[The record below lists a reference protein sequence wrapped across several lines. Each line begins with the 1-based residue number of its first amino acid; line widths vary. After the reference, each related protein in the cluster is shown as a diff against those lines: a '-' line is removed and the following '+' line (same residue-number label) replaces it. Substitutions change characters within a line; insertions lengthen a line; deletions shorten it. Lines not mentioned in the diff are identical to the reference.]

1 MKEQITATGRIVVQ
15 LLAVAAFVLLV
26 GGCGLEAPQAPSWD
40 TTLTVP
46 LINRSYTSAELLE
59 KLATD
64 NIQIDENGNSSI
76 QIQKQL
82 DTVTIESILNL
93 DPIESNYSKQ
103 IGRIKIV
110 SPQDQQQNLAFAD
123 LVPLVAGEVPDTGIT
138 TTTQFGEASSFTH
151 AEIDEGQIT
160 IRATNNTGF
169 DLDSLSGRLVN
180 QADGAVLA
188 IFVVPGGLD
197 DGAQYAQQYPLD
209 DKSVGA
215 QLDFELFFH
224 TQGGPALSLADRAI
238 NLTIDYSDQV
248 YVKSVYGKLDSFS
261 NDYNQQTAIADD
273 LKIET
278 AMIANGVLNL
288 QAQNSL
294 TTPVTLTITL
304 PEISMGGNAL
314 QLNCVLNAGGVLNQ
328 QVNLSGWTVEPAL
341 DSILTQIHAQVP
353 GSDGNYVAIDADDE
367 FAIDFALENIELA
380 SVRAIVP
387 PTELAFENSTV
398 AVDVP
403 TGFDNIS
410 LDFVELNI
418 TINNY
423 TELAGDVVLNLA
435 ASNGKALQVLGT
447 IDSRNGNSVAISQIY
462 SDQLADFLTPL
473 PEEITV
479 AGTVLVGDGV
489 STVDLSNNDYF
500 SATAVISAPM
510 AFKISQA
517 TVQGD
522 KNELTVDS
530 DISDGADRLNNGVFK
545 ASMRNHLP
553 LGAQMRVYIG
563 TDSASLFSAPLTILG
578 PVTFAAATTDAN
590 GIVNQE
596 ITSESEVTL
605 TSDQLNVFENSRLFI
620 APVLE
625 LSGSNGQTVRIRAA
639 DYFQINGVIEI
650 SARVGGEE

>member
-1 MKEQITATGRIVVQ
+1 MKEQIAATGRIVVQ
-15 LLAVAAFVLLV
+15 LLAVAAFVLLAS
-26 GGCGLEAPQAPSWD
+26 GCGLEAPQAPSWD

-151 AEIDEGQIT
+151 ADIDEGQLT

-197 DGAQYAQQYPLD
+197 DGEQYAQQYPLD

-261 NDYNQQTAIADD
+261 NDYNQRTAIADD

-314 QLNCVLNAGGVLNQ
+314 QLNYVLNAGGVLNQ
-328 QVNLSGWTVEPAL
+328 QVNLLVESGAGIE
-341 DSILTQIHAQVP
+341 QIVQLQRIAAQ
-353 GSDGNYVAIDADDE
+353 
-367 FAIDFALENIELA
+367 
-380 SVRAIVP
+380 
-387 PTELAFENSTV
+387 
-398 AVDVP
+398 
-403 TGFDNIS
+403 
-410 LDFVELNI
+410 
-418 TINNY
+418 
-423 TELAGDVVLNLA
+423 
-435 ASNGKALQVLGT
+435 
-447 IDSRNGNSVAISQIY
+447 
-462 SDQLADFLTPL
+462 
-473 PEEITV
+473 
-479 AGTVLVGDGV
+479 
-489 STVDLSNNDYF
+489 
-500 SATAVISAPM
+500 
-510 AFKISQA
+510 
-517 TVQGD
+517 
-522 KNELTVDS
+522 
-530 DISDGADRLNNGVFK
+530 
-545 ASMRNHLP
+545 
-553 LGAQMRVYIG
+553 
-563 TDSASLFSAPLTILG
+563 
-578 PVTFAAATTDAN
+578 
-590 GIVNQE
+590 
-596 ITSESEVTL
+596 
-605 TSDQLNVFENSRLFI
+605 
-620 APVLE
+620 
-625 LSGSNGQTVRIRAA
+625 
-639 DYFQINGVIEI
+639 
-650 SARVGGEE
+650 